1 MQLVLTGE
9 VHGNEQVKRMFDKAP
24 GVFRNEILGALLRV
38 NRWII
43 GDKKSTGVIRKK
55 IISRKRW
62 IDSSGWRSQVVNLVK
77 GKVVDPLTGQVVT
90 RKRMLGLGSGTGLF
104 KKGIS
109 MTLQMG
115 VIYRNKKQIDT
126 ALEFLE
132 TGGSVSTSKY
142 MPVPVQGSGM
152 AKAFKKFKYWMQ
164 TGKLTAVYKNGIAL
178 YFLNNGTGE
187 RKRDDLKF
195 VGKKNVNVRF
205 NIGLNT
211 VFNSRQGMIS
221 SSLNRALETAAK
233 KAEAV
238 K

>member
-1 MQLVLTGE
+1 
-9 VHGNEQVKRMFDKAP
+9 VHGKEQVKRMFDQAP
-24 GVFRNEILGALLRV
+24 GVFRNEFHRTLLGV
-38 NRWII
+38 NRWFI
-43 GDKKSTGVIRKK
+43 GDKRQAGIVRRKIVNK
-55 IISRKRW
+55 RRW
-62 IDSSGWRSQVVNLVK
+62 IDSKGWRSQVVNLVK

-90 RKRMLGLGSGTGLF
+90 RKGMLGAGSGTGLF

-115 VIYRNKKQIDT
+115 VLYRNKKQIDT

-132 TGGSVSTSKY
+132 TGGNVSTSKY
-142 MPVPVQGSGM
+142 MPIPVQGGGM

-195 VGKKNVNVRF
+195 IGKKNVNVRF
-205 NIGLNT
+205 NIGLKPSFEYSKGRINT
-211 VFNSRQGMIS
+211 ELAGAVER
-221 SSLNRALETAAK
+221 AAK

>member
-152 AKAFKKFKYWMQ
+152 AKAFKKFKYWMR

-211 VFNSRQGMIS
+211 VFNSRQGMIR